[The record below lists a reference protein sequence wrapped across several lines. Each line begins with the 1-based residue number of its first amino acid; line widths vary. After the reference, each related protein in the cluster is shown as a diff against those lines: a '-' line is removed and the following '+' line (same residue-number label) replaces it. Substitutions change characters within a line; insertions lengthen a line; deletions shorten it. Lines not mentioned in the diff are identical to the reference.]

1 MDPIS
6 LGIGGAVSLAGMAYS
21 AIKGGQAMKRNTAL
35 LDKQEAENEAWYNN
49 NRNYFD
55 STQGK
60 SALEQVRSAYEDR
73 RKTDA
78 NTATITGATPE
89 AEIAMKEA
97 QNKGYSD
104 AIRQI
109 ATQGAEYTARNEG
122 IYRNQMNNIYNQ
134 RINQNNQM
142 AQSAANASSNIGGMF
157 GDLAMGGVFDK
168 GAFASAPPKL

>member
-1 MDPIS
+1 MDPMS

-21 AIKGGQAMKRNTAL
+21 AIKGGQAMKRNNAL
-35 LDKQEAENEAWYNN
+35 LDKQEAENEAWMNN

-55 STQGK
+55 SVQGK
-60 SALEQVRSAYEDR
+60 SALEQLRESYDQR
-73 RKTDA
+73 RQQDA

-104 AIRQI
+104 AVRQI
-109 ATQGAEYTARNEG
+109 ATQGSEYTARNEG

-134 RINQNNQM
+134 RIGQNNQM
-142 AQSAANASSNIGGMF
+142 AASAANVSSNIGGMF
-157 GDLAMGGVFDK
+157 GDMATAGLFDK
-168 GAFASAPPKL
+168 APGAVKL